1 MTLTYWTDVHLMT
14 DLPDTAIASALAAA
28 LRVSPQRVAV
38 ASSGSP
44 QVSDAALRPELAALV
59 QREDIR
65 WDAPDTR
72 WPFELRVAL
81 NERTPAHPEMILV
94 ALAEALGVPI
104 LTDFASD
111 DQDTFRVI
119 LPTGEALA
127 RFADD
132 DADIVY
138 EPGDAERLAPY
149 LPKDAFP
156 LAS

>member
-1 MTLTYWTDVHLMT
+1 
-14 DLPDTAIASALAAA
+14 
-28 LRVSPQRVAV
+28 
-38 ASSGSP
+38 
-44 QVSDAALRPELAALV
+44 
-59 QREDIR
+59 
-65 WDAPDTR
+65 
-72 WPFELRVAL
+72 
-81 NERTPAHPEMILV
+81 MILI

-149 LPKDAFP
+149 KRPVALTVLADIPKNPVGKIDKSRLRRD
-156 LAS
+156 LAVPTS